1 MSEFEISFLKDNEIK
16 GTTITASSEQNA
28 VIKFRRD
35 YGDFD
40 IVEIEEKQKIIIK
53 TPLTCGVFIYP
64 HTSHHTTHP
73 PLGCNTRLTMSLF
86 FYAQLSWQP
95 ARRVVFA
102 PAQND

>member
-1 MSEFEISFLKDNEIK
+1 MVDCLIRIRYTEHIKTRQTLSIKHGVKMKNEFEISFLKDNEIK

-53 TPLTCGVFIYP
+53 PPLTCGVFILAKIKP
-64 HTSHHTTHP
+64 HMADQ
-73 PLGCNTRLTMSLF
+73 N
-86 FYAQLSWQP
+86 AQ
-95 ARRVVFA
+95 R
-102 PAQND
+102 